1 MRAPPPPC
9 PPRSHSCLV
18 SLTCYAIARAVARA
32 TLRPSR
38 ASSPRRA
45 LARVRR
51 LTALCV
57 VSRHRHDRTL
67 AVRRPANPHPNPNPD
82 PDPDITAHS
91 LGGFLLMLVVIAK
104 SHYVWL
110 WYIVGIG
117 SGTQLLVELYGLSSV
132 AILQK
137 RRW

>member
-1 MRAPPPPC
+1 MPSRRASLLQTPPPPHTVV
-9 PPRSHSCLV
+9 PLVAGGRQPSC
-18 SLTCYAIARAVARA
+18 CAR
-32 TLRPSR
+32 
-38 ASSPRRA
+38 RRQA
-45 LARVRR
+45 A
-51 LTALCV
+51 
-57 VSRHRHDRTL
+57 
-67 AVRRPANPHPNPNPD
+67 NPNPD